1 VLNLGIVLVWLLVG
15 VAVVRENRRL
25 CALGG

>member
-1 VLNLGIVLVWLLVG
+1 LNLGIVLVWLLVG

-25 CALGG
+25 SAPGE